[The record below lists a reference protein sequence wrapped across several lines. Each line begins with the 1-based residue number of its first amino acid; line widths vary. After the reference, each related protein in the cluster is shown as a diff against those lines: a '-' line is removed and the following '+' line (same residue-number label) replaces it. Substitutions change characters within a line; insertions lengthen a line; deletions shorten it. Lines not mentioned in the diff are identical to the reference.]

1 MAELKLSG
9 AVRCEGGRVTVVSP
23 RAAGQDEGAAV
34 LQEAKRSKV
43 AAADVRQ
50 AVASPR
56 VWDSKEDVLQYF
68 KDACVEMSAV
78 TGVNEISVAY
88 AVQASLG
95 CLAAAM
101 LLLVSPEHSAQ
112 VLTPSITTVNL

>member
-1 MAELKLSG
+1 M
-9 AVRCEGGRVTVVSP
+9 TVVSP

-34 LQEAKRSKV
+34 QEAKRSKV
-43 AAADVRQ
+43 VAADCRQ

-68 KDACVEMSAV
+68 KDACVEMSTV
-78 TGVNEISVAY
+78 TGVNEISVAH

-112 VLTPSITTVNL
+112 ALTPSIITTNPQHYNHKPLTLPRSHR